1 MHVTSGS
8 FVFLISTFLG
18 VTLTEASF
26 SSSPALFVTTSSSK
40 SSHSS
45 PLFSLSR
52 NKQRLTPFISNCDPK
67 ISWQSTLSTSSP
79 SLLLLHSSSQSDEE
93 NNVDEQSPSPR
104 IKQYFAT
111 CIPGL
116 ETILADELLSLG
128 ASNVQP
134 SGKSGV
140 YFTSSPDDE
149 VDLGLKVVLW
159 LRTAHRVMELICSTD
174 PSLADF
180 GIMMLPPPSSFDD
193 DDVNTFDDF
202 DSAYYHEPIQSKQDL
217 YNFIKNSVPFKEILG
232 DGKGNL
238 LTLSIDKIIMNGYTP
253 KELRHS
259 HYTSLTVKNAI
270 VDGVR
275 DLRDDGIRPDVDIK
289 DADVPFVVV
298 LKGYKKDVYSDKD
311 DGVVDVSLYRCLHAG
326 GSLHRRG
333 YRRSQ
338 GGEDG
343 DAVIHKAALKE
354 SLAAAL
360 LYETGWHKLIHA
372 ARYDDYQPA
381 VFVDPM
387 TGSATMPIEAALIA
401 CDIAPGLMRIR
412 CSSSSSRGDQEVPP
426 IVRWKDG
433 PTMQEWKTLL
443 QDAAKRAKAGILWA
457 SSINQSDDEDES
469 TTVQRTNLIIV
480 ANERHPNAFS
490 LAQSSV
496 NMAGLGSI
504 IKLSQGDCI
513 DFDLGGG
520 SQDDEEETT
529 TSLSQR
535 VVIPGRTIVG
545 TNPPWGKRLDDMDVE
560 DSWASLKTFLQ
571 RECNDAEA
579 WILSGNKLLTRIL
592 RMKKTRS
599 FVVKTAGEDLRWIQ
613 YHIFPKK
620 KREDNEREEGV
631 VNGGRF
637 EEKRI
642 RGERND
648 YSDDNTDFDSNKR
661 RMRGGAN
668 RSEPQQGQQKR
679 RMRAGGNQV
688 SKRKRQIV
696 PEKGRGGSSSGG
708 GPWY

>member
-217 YNFIKNSVPFKEILG
+217 YSFIKNSVPFKEILG

-298 LKGYKKDVYSDKD
+298 LK
-311 DGVVDVSLYRCLHAG
+311 
-326 GSLHRRG
+326 
-333 YRRSQ
+333 
-338 GGEDG
+338 
-343 DAVIHKAALKE
+343 
-354 SLAAAL
+354 
-360 LYETGWHKLIHA
+360 
-372 ARYDDYQPA
+372 
-381 VFVDPM
+381 
-387 TGSATMPIEAALIA
+387 
-401 CDIAPGLMRIR
+401 
-412 CSSSSSRGDQEVPP
+412 
-426 IVRWKDG
+426 
-433 PTMQEWKTLL
+433 
-443 QDAAKRAKAGILWA
+443 
-457 SSINQSDDEDES
+457 
-469 TTVQRTNLIIV
+469 
-480 ANERHPNAFS
+480 
-490 LAQSSV
+490 
-496 NMAGLGSI
+496 
-504 IKLSQGDCI
+504 
-513 DFDLGGG
+513 
-520 SQDDEEETT
+520 
-529 TSLSQR
+529 
-535 VVIPGRTIVG
+535 
-545 TNPPWGKRLDDMDVE
+545 
-560 DSWASLKTFLQ
+560 
-571 RECNDAEA
+571 
-579 WILSGNKLLTRIL
+579 
-592 RMKKTRS
+592 
-599 FVVKTAGEDLRWIQ
+599 
-613 YHIFPKK
+613 
-620 KREDNEREEGV
+620 
-631 VNGGRF
+631 
-637 EEKRI
+637 
-642 RGERND
+642 
-648 YSDDNTDFDSNKR
+648 
-661 RMRGGAN
+661 
-668 RSEPQQGQQKR
+668 
-679 RMRAGGNQV
+679 
-688 SKRKRQIV
+688 
-696 PEKGRGGSSSGG
+696 
-708 GPWY
+708 